1 MMSLADVQSMGAELG
16 LVQVYTGE
24 GKGKTTAALGLA
36 LRAWGHGLRVCIIQF
51 MKVGED
57 YGEVIALRKIE
68 GIDIY
73 QFGSDHLVFEGEQT
87 DEDIALAERG
97 LNLATEVLESN
108 EYDVLILDEI
118 NVALYFGL
126 LSVKNVLTM
135 IKNRSGGMEVVLT
148 GRHAPKEVLGI
159 ADLVTV
165 MRAEKH
171 PYDSG
176 VVARKGIEF

>member
-1 MMSLADVQSMGAELG
+1 MASELG

-57 YGEVIALRKIE
+57 YGEVIALRRIE
-68 GIDIY
+68 GIDVY
-73 QFGSDHLVFEGEQT
+73 QFGSDRLVFEGEQT
-87 DEDIALAERG
+87 PEDISLAERG
-97 LNLATEVLESN
+97 LKLAEEVLRSN
-108 EYDVLILDEI
+108 EYDVLILDEV

-126 LSVKNVLTM
+126 LKVKDVLEL
-135 IKNRSGGMEVVLT
+135 IRGRKNGTELILT
-148 GRHAPKEVLGI
+148 GRNSPKEILDV

-165 MRAEKH
+165 MKAEKH
-171 PYDSG
+171 PYDAG
-176 VVARKGIEF
+176 VIARKGIEF